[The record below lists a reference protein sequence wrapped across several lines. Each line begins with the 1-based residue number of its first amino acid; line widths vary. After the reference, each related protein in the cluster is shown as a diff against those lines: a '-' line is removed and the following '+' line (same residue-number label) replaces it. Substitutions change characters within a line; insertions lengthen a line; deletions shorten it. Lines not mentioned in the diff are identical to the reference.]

1 MNINR
6 ALDKTWESKSLR
18 EILDAPVAALEG
30 VSESDA
36 AKLQEAFDR
45 MDTNKDGTV
54 TRAEFDAAKPMRR
67 GNGPHSRKP

>member
-36 AKLQEAFDR
+36 AKLQEAFGIKTISDLA
-45 MDTNKDGTV
+45 DCKYFHWAVAIKTL
-54 TRAEFDAAKPMRR
+54 AAREE
-67 GNGPHSRKP
+67 